1 MHTAHEKKFFKGVL
15 RMTTQKAATEDEA
28 KARIQAAV
36 DTVGE
41 EDPNDYRL
49 KPTQFVDHFKEKA
62 TDFSEVLANAA
73 LVETAKRY
81 EQKSAQAK
89 SNQAVFKARSM
100 WATWTVFTATVTAGI
115 LAGYAASQPEAAAKQ
130 DYVSLILGAVALLA
144 GGYAAIL
151 VNQINGGGYLTRWM
165 SARAAAETERLGYF
179 NRLVRLVTTTYKD
192 QPRIL
197 LLSLELFRRY
207 QLALQQ
213 VYYTQRGGEHRRSMD
228 TTLKLGSVS
237 AGILALCSGGAGI
250 LGYFQPELLPFAAVG
265 ILGSAL
271 ATVASRREEINQD
284 ERNAERYGRTADVLS
299 HLREKHSEVQQAVA
313 AGNTQVLIE
322 YVNAVHEQLSL
333 EHRQWLAQAEAI
345 ESAVEKLTTSL
356 KQQTAE
362 SKSD

>member
-1 MHTAHEKKFFKGVL
+1 MP
-15 RMTTQKAATEDEA
+15 TQKKATDDEVKKLIQTAEDT
-28 KARIQAAV
+28 I
-36 DTVGE
+36 GE
-41 EDPNDYRL
+41 EDPKDYRL
-49 KPTQFVDHFKEKA
+49 KPTQFPDHFKESA
-62 TDFSEVLANAA
+62 AEFSDVLENAS

-89 SNQAVFKARSM
+89 DNQTVFKKLSTQ
-100 WATWTVFTATVTAGI
+100 ATWTVFVATVTAAVLTG
-115 LAGYAASQPEAAAKQ
+115 LAASQTGEEVAKQ
-130 DYVSLILGAVALLA
+130 NYLALILGIVALLA
-144 GGYAAIL
+144 GGYAAML

-179 NRLVRLVTTTYKD
+179 NRLVRLVTTSHKD

-228 TTLKLGSVS
+228 RTLRIGSVA

-250 LGYFQPELLPFAAVG
+250 LGYFQPEMLPFVAVG

-299 HLREKHSEVQQAVA
+299 HLREKHTEVQRAVA
-313 AGNTQVLIE
+313 AGNTEVLID

-345 ESAVEKLTTSL
+345 ESAVEKLTASL
-356 KQQTAE
+356 KEQAKQSGE
-362 SKSD
+362 PE